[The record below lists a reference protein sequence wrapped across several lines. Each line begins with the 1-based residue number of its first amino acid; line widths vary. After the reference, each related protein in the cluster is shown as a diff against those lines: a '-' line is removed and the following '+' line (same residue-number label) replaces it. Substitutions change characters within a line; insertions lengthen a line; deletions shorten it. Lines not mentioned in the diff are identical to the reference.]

1 MYEID
6 VTGYDNKVNTLK
18 LFDLDSV
25 DDSIVQDDSIWFNK
39 EEIAKNLTLF
49 LYPDDSDVQG
59 QMLRIYQQY
68 FMVSNAAQ
76 LILDEAVAK
85 GSNLYDLPDYAVVQI
100 NDTHP
105 TMVIPELIRLLVN
118 HGIEMNDAIGIVT
131 RMCAYTNHT
140 ILAEA
145 LEKWP
150 MWYLEKVVPQ
160 LVPIIKMLDVKV
172 KEKYSD
178 PGVAIIDENNTV
190 HMAHIDIHYSSSVNG
205 VAYLHTEIL
214 KNSELKPFYDLY
226 PEKFNNKTNG
236 ITFRRWLLHC
246 NHQLTDYIS
255 GKIGPDF
262 KKDASKLEDLLK
274 YKDDQKVLDD
284 I

>member
-25 DDSIVQDDSIWFNK
+25 DDSIVQGDGIWFDK
-39 EEIAKNLTLF
+39 DEITKNLTLF

-59 QMLRIYQQY
+59 QLLRIYQQY

-76 LILDEAVAK
+76 LIIDEALAK
-85 GSNLYDLPDYAVVQI
+85 GSTLYDLPDYAVVQI

-118 HGIEMNDAIGIVT
+118 RGIEMNDAIGIVS

-178 PGVAIIDENNTV
+178 PRVAIIDENHTV
-190 HMAHIDIHYSSSVNG
+190 HMAHIDIHYSTSVNG

-214 KNSELKPFYDLY
+214 KNSD
-226 PEKFNNKTNG
+226 
-236 ITFRRWLLHC
+236 
-246 NHQLTDYIS
+246 
-255 GKIGPDF
+255 
-262 KKDASKLEDLLK
+262 
-274 YKDDQKVLDD
+274 
-284 I
+284 